1 MKKSQLRK
9 VIREVISEQEEEN
22 PIFEV
27 DPKTVQNLQ
36 YLDDFEGD
44 EQIEELIGLANYIL
58 DELKES
64 GTATIMWPNQSQDNE
79 TV

>member
-1 MKKSQLRK
+1 MKLSKLRHI
-9 VIREVISEQEEEN
+9 IREIIREQEEEN

-27 DPKTVQNLQ
+27 DTKTVQNLQ
-36 YLDDFEGD
+36 YLTEFKGD

-64 GTATIMWPNQSQDNE
+64 GTATIMWSNQSQDNE
-79 TV
+79 TI

>member
-36 YLDDFEGD
+36 YLADFKGD